1 MITSAVNDLEYRR
14 FRTDIQYM
22 QPPYQDVGASIM
34 YTASPSNAS
43 EEEVGK
49 FFGSGYPGDSGRI
62 CKDRHITVT
71 DDQKVIC
78 SAAQEGAKTGIEWLN
93 KLYEED
99 LIDPEVFT

>member
-1 MITSAVNDLEYRR
+1 
-14 FRTDIQYM
+14 
-22 QPPYQDVGASIM
+22 M

-43 EEEVGK
+43 EEEVGD
-49 FFGSGYPGDSGRI
+49 FFGFGYPEDSGRI

-78 SAAQEGAKTGIEWLN
+78 SAAQEDAKAGIEWLN

-99 LIDPEVFT
+99 LIDPEAFT